1 MNYSETIKILKIN
14 GPIVECENNGYIK
27 IGELVNVGPLK
38 LIGEVIAINAD
49 RAVVQVYDD
58 TTGLKVNDKIIP
70 SGHPLSVYLG
80 PGLLTNI
87 YSGIGSPLKVESKN
101 GFIERGKWEFPLD
114 MEKEWEFIPIN
125 KVGDHVTQGQK
136 LGYVQEYS
144 LKHYIM
150 VPIGISGKIVK
161 IEKGN
166 IKLDDILVIIK
177 DSDGNEIKIKGYTI
191 WAVRKKRPVQAILP
205 KSVPFFTGQ
214 RVLDFIFPIALGGVA
229 AIPGGFGAG
238 KTVLQHSIAKWSNA
252 DIIIYVGC
260 GERGNEIAQ
269 LLEEFPLLED
279 PKFKKPLMERTIIIA
294 NTSNMAVTAREAS
307 IYTGITF
314 AEYYRDMGY
323 NVAVLADSTSRWAE
337 ALREISSRMEEIP
350 AEEGYPAYL
359 ASRLAEFYERA
370 GYFKTLGGDT
380 GSITAIGAVSP
391 QGGDFSEPV
400 TQNTKR
406 FIKSFWALDRNL
418 SYAKHFP
425 AISWSMSYSEYGED
439 LAQWWR
445 SNGNIDWLLLRDEF
459 KGILLESDKLENII
473 KIVGFES
480 LPDDEKIVYFMGDLI
495 KKAFLQQDSYDKVD
509 AYSSMEKQVAM
520 ANILKVFYDD
530 IKNKLSTGVPF
541 YKIKELPAV
550 QKLTKL
556 KFIDEKSPDFKKA
569 EDDILQ
575 QLEEL

>member
-1 MNYSETIKILKIN
+1 MKYSETVKIVKIN

-38 LIGEVIAINAD
+38 LIGEIIAIDKD

-58 TTGLKVNDKIIP
+58 TVGLMVNDEIIP

-87 YSGIGSPLKVESKN
+87 YSGIGSSLKVESKT

-114 MEKEWEFIPIN
+114 LKKEWEFEPIMKEGD
-125 KVGDHVTQGQK
+125 KVFQGQK
-136 LGYVQEYS
+136 LGYIQEYS
-144 LKHYIM
+144 IKHYIM
-150 VPIGISGKIVK
+150 VPIGVSGKIIK
-161 IEKGN
+161 IKTGKITIDET
-166 IKLDDILVIIK
+166 LVIIK
-177 DSDGNEIKIKGYTI
+177 DLNGENIEVKGYTI
-191 WAVRKKRPVQAILP
+191 WAVRKKRPVKKILP
-205 KSVPFFTGQ
+205 KSIPFFTGQ
-214 RVLDFIFPIALGGVA
+214 RVLDFIFPIPLGGVA

-279 PKFKKPLMERTIIIA
+279 PKYNKPLMERTIIIA
-294 NTSNMAVTAREAS
+294 NTSNMPVTAREAS

-323 NVAVLADSTSRWAE
+323 NVTVLADSTSRWAE

-350 AEEGYPAYL
+350 AEEGYPSYL

-370 GYFKTLGGDT
+370 GYFETLAGDI

-406 FIKSFWALDRNL
+406 FIKGFWALDRNL

-439 LAQWWR
+439 LSEWWKA
-445 SNGNIDWLLLRDEF
+445 NGNIDWLKLRDEF

-480 LPDDEKIVYFMGDLI
+480 LPDDEKMTYFMGDLI
-495 KKAFLQQDSYDKVD
+495 KKVFLQQDSYDKVD
-509 AYSSMEKQVAM
+509 AYSSMNKQVAM
-520 ANILKVFYDD
+520 ANILKTFYDD
-530 IKNKLSTGVPF
+530 IKNKLKTGVPF
-541 YKIKELPAV
+541 YKIKEMDAV
-550 QKLTKL
+550 DKLIKI
-556 KFIDEKSPDFKKA
+556 KFIHEDSEEFKNTL
-569 EDDILQ
+569 DDILQ